1 MWKKKE
7 AYVYEWPRPALTV
20 DMVLF
25 TVAGALQDMR
35 LQVLLIRR
43 DNEPQRGTW
52 ALPGGFVR
60 ENEDLPVAA
69 ARELAEET
77 GIEGV
82 YLEQVGAVG
91 TPGRDTRGHVVTV
104 VWMGLVAGDRHRLQ
118 ASGDAAAA
126 SWFDVNGGDRL
137 PPLAFD
143 HADLLQ
149 HALTHLRRRV
159 LEAPLIFELLPETF
173 TLSELQ
179 ALCEAI
185 LGRELDRRNFRRKVQ
200 QLDFLEPVEGIRREG
215 AHRPAQL
222 YRFNAPAFAQ
232 HMARIR
238 QLPF

>member
-7 AYVYEWPRPALTV
+7 VYTYEWPRPAVTV

-25 TVAGALQDMR
+25 TVGGALQELR

-43 DNEPQRGTW
+43 DQEPQRGTW
-52 ALPGGFVR
+52 ALPGGFVH
-60 ENEDLPVAA
+60 ENEDLPAAA

-91 TPGRDTRGHVVTV
+91 TPGRDPRTHVVTI
-104 VWMGLVAGDRHRLQ
+104 VWMGLVAGDRHQLR

-126 SWFDVNGGDRL
+126 CWFDIDGGDRL
-137 PPLAFD
+137 PSLAFD

-149 HALTHLRRRV
+149 NALTHLRRRV
-159 LEAPLIFELLPETF
+159 LEAPLAFELLPEAF
-173 TLSELQ
+173 ALSELQ
-179 ALCEAI
+179 TLYEAI

-200 QLDFLEPVEGIRREG
+200 QLDFLEPAKGTRREG

-222 YRFNAPAFAQ
+222 YRFNPRSFAR